1 MSWWL
6 PGPWD
11 EGRGTLLR
19 GLTPLQHDV
28 LMAALGASF
37 PRLVLTWQR
46 LGGLGAR
53 ELLGSWGGSQQLQA
67 EGQCVGADG
76 VPWAAGGAVA
86 GGAPWTWAGG
96 GTGGGGRG
104 CCPHSAQRCAWEQ
117 LLAVGG
123 GQM

>member
-11 EGRGTLLR
+11 EGRGALLR

-37 PRLVLTWQR
+37 PRLTLTWQR
-46 LGGLGAR
+46 LGGLGAA
-53 ELLGSWGGSQQLQA
+53 ELLGSWGGSQQLQPK
-67 EGQCVGADG
+67 GQCVGSDG
-76 VPWAAGGAVA
+76 MPWAAGVGA

-96 GTGGGGRG
+96 GGGGGGRG
-104 CCPHSAQRCAWEQ
+104 CCPHSAQRCAWEH

-123 GQM
+123 VGM